1 MWGLLGS
8 APRLM
13 IRKVYRLFGIP
24 VWSVTVETYEVDD
37 DEEDDSGGGYSPVL
51 DRAIGEPPMFGFTNW
66 KEYTGD

>member
-1 MWGLLGS
+1 MW
-8 APRLM
+8 

-24 VWSVTVETYEVDD
+24 VWIVEAETAEDD
-37 DEEDDSGGGYSPVL
+37 DEEDESGGGYSPVL